1 MKKLLLSITAFV
13 LGLNVLNAQTRDQ
26 KFSLG
31 IHTGV
36 VNYNGEL
43 NRIWLKADKA
53 YRAQFGLSAAYN
65 LNSYFN
71 LALEASKGSIGYHM
85 PVNGFRADLTQGN
98 LQLRFKFNNGR
109 MFKEDARFQPYISGG
124 VGFAMFNKTKDD
136 TDSIKYVVE
145 GTDFTTN
152 LGAGFTVKLTQNLG
166 VNMNVNYTLLG
177 SDRRDGVSL
186 VFNDQYAIY
195 SAGIVYNFGKPKD
208 SDGDGVTD
216 ANDKC
221 PDTPAGV
228 KVDKYGCPL
237 DTDKDGVPDYQDE
250 CPEVA
255 GPKETK
261 GCPDRDND
269 GVADK
274 DDECPDEAGPAETK
288 GCPDRD
294 GDGVPDKDDKCP
306 DVKGTKAMKGCPDTD
321 GDGVPDNED
330 ECPNEPGPI
339 SNKGCPEKKAV
350 SPIDQGLL
358 DLLKTDVQFQTAEYA
373 LRKGFKD
380 HLDQIAAK
388 MIADPSVKLT
398 VSGHAD
404 SRGDKAFNQPL
415 SKNRANAVKNYLVK
429 KGVSEDRIT
438 VEWFGED
445 RPKATN
451 TTPEGL
457 AINRRV
463 EFKAN
468 K

>member
-1 MKKLLLSITAFV
+1 MKKLLLSITVFV
-13 LGLNVLNAQTRDQ
+13 LGMNALNAQTKDQ
-26 KFSLG
+26 RFSVG

-36 VNYNGEL
+36 VDYNGEL
-43 NRIWLKADKA
+43 DRRWLNTDKA
-53 YRAQFGLSAAYN
+53 YRAQFGLSASYC

-71 LALEASKGSIGYHM
+71 LALEASKGSIGYHL

-98 LQLRFKFNNGR
+98 LQLRFKFHNGQI
-109 MFKEDARFQPYISGG
+109 MKEDARVQPYMYAGI
-124 VGFAMFNKTKDD
+124 GFGMFKSQDD
-136 TDSIKYVVE
+136 DSSKYVVE
-145 GTDFTTN
+145 GTDFN
-152 LGAGFTVKLTQNLG
+152 KLLGAGVTVKLHQNVGL
-166 VNMNVNYTLLG
+166 NLNAAYTFMG
-177 SDRRDGVSL
+177 SDKRDGVSL
-186 VFNDQYAIY
+186 VFNDQYMIY
-195 SAGIVYNFGKPKD
+195 SAGVVFNFGKAKD

-261 GCPDRDND
+261 GCPDKD
-269 GVADK
+269 GDGIADK

-306 DVKGTKAMKGCPDTD
+306 DVKGTKAMNGCPDSD
-321 GDGVPDNED
+321 GDGVPDNID
-330 ECPNEPGPI
+330 ECPNEPGTLA
-339 SNKGCPEKKAV
+339 NKGCPEKKV
-350 SPIDQGLL
+350 DNTIDQGLL

-373 LRKGFKD
+373 LRKSFKD
-380 HLDQIAAK
+380 HLDKIAEK
-388 MIADPSVKLT
+388 MIADPSVNLT
-398 VSGHAD
+398 LSGHAD

-415 SKNRANAVKNYLVK
+415 SKNRATAVKNYLVK
-429 KGVSEDRIT
+429 KGVSENRIT

-463 EFKAN
+463 EFKAS